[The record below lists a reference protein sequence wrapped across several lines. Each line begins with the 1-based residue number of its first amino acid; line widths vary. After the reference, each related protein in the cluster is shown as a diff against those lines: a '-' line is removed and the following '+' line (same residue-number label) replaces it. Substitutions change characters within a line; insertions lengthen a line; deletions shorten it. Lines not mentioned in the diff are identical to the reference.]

1 MPKITIDITARR
13 KRILEAMAE
22 DRGIT
27 LDQLLEPYIRSL
39 VENGAGVRG
48 DLPDAIQDAIAD
60 DVAAKAA
67 AKKAARNASAPAT

>member
-22 DRGIT
+22 GRGIT
-27 LDQLLEPYIRSL
+27 LDQLMEPYLRDLEENAAGIR
-39 VENGAGVRG
+39 A
-48 DLPDAIQDAIAD
+48 DLPDTVKDAIAD